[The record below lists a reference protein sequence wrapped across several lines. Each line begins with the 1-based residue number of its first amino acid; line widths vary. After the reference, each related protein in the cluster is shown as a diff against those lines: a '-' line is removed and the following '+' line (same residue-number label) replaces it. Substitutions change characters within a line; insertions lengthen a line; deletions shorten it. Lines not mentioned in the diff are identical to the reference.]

1 MDNSY
6 KAAPLILASEKLTI
20 GRKVFFLDLKEN
32 NRGRF
37 MQITED
43 VAGRRDRVM
52 IPVEAFKEFMASLE
66 RLVTQSDQL

>member
-1 MDNSY
+1 MDNPY

-20 GRKVFFLDLKEN
+20 GRKIFFLDLKEN
-32 NRGRF
+32 SRGRF

-52 IPVEAFKEFMASLE
+52 VPVEAFQEFMASLE
-66 RLVTQSDQL
+66 RLITQSEQI